1 MEWVET
7 TGKTVEEA
15 VDAALDQLGVAEDD
29 AEVEVLEE
37 PKPGLFGRMR
47 GEARVRVRVRPTQ
60 PRPKDDRRDRRRRS
74 RPDGNGN
81 GAEAETSAPVAATTA
96 PADDA
101 DDAGADEELARP
113 SRTRPGRSGESMSE
127 VEEDEEEVSLEAQ
140 AAEATD
146 FLKGLIERLGLDAS
160 ISSENL
166 SDDAVEVRVTGE
178 DLGILIG
185 PRGNTLVS
193 VQDLAR
199 TVVQRRLNAHHGRLM
214 VDVSGYRQK
223 RKAALERFTRDLA
236 EQVKSS
242 GQRKVL
248 EPMSA
253 PDRKVVHDTANEI
266 DGVTTASEG
275 EEPRRRVVILPQG

>member
-29 AEVEVLEE
+29 AEVDVVEE

-60 PRPKDDRRDRRRRS
+60 PRPKEDRRDRRRRG
-74 RPDGNGN
+74 RPERAETNGGPAAPETRRGAGDGGIDSHESDRSEN
-81 GAEAETSAPVAATTA
+81 GAV
-96 PADDA
+96 
-101 DDAGADEELARP
+101 
-113 SRTRPGRSGESMSE
+113 M
-127 VEEDEEEVSLEAQ
+127 EEDVSLEEQ
-140 AAEATD
+140 AAEAVD
-146 FLKGLIERLGLDAS
+146 FLSGLVERLGLS
-160 ISSENL
+160 GVVSSEL
-166 SDDAVEVRVTGE
+166 LDEDSVEVRITGD

-185 PRGNTLVS
+185 PRGATLVA
-193 VQDLAR
+193 VQELAR
-199 TVVQRRLNAHHGRLM
+199 TVVQRRLNAHNGRLT

-223 RKAALERFTRDLA
+223 RRAALERFTREVA
-236 EQVKSS
+236 EQVRST
-242 GQRKVL
+242 GQRRVL

-266 DGVTTASEG
+266 EGVTTASEG
-275 EEPRRRVVILPQG
+275 EEPRRRVVILPQA